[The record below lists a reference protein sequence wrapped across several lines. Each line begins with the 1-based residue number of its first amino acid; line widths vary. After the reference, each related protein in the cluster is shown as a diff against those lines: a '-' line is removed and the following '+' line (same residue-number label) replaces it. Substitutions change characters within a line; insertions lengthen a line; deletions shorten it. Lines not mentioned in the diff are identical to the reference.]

1 MTLLEG
7 YIAQW
12 KNYPKDE
19 IKVRVARPSMLSPS
33 KDLLKDYKEGLID
46 WGSYQVR
53 FTKQIRENPMAMI
66 ALRHYAVI
74 SKTQDI
80 RLICYEKNPP
90 CHRFI
95 LMDMIN
101 SIKSQ
106 QLRNKSK

>member
-19 IKVRVARPSMLSPS
+19 IKVRVARPSILAPS
-33 KDLLKDYKEGLID
+33 KELFNEMKEGLITLA
-46 WGSYQVR
+46 SFEER
-53 FTKQIRENPMAMI
+53 FTKQIRENPEAMM
-66 ALRHYAVI
+66 ALRHYAAI
-74 SKTQDI
+74 SKTQDV

-95 LMDMIN
+95 LMDMIQ
-101 SIKSQ
+101 SIDSK
-106 QLRNKSK
+106 QLRKAE

>member
-19 IKVRVARPSMLSPS
+19 IKVRVARPSILAPS
-33 KDLLKDYKEGLID
+33 KELFNDMKEGLISLD
-46 WGSYQVR
+46 SFR
-53 FTKQIRENPMAMI
+53 EKFTKQIRENPEAMK

-74 SKTQDI
+74 SKTQDV

-90 CHRFI
+90 CHRFM
-95 LMDMIN
+95 LMDMIR
-101 SIKSQ
+101 SIDSQ
-106 QLRNKSK
+106 QLGKAK

>member
-19 IKVRVARPSMLSPS
+19 IKVRVARPSILAPS
-33 KDLLKDYKEGLID
+33 KELFNDLKEGRITLA
-46 WGSYQVR
+46 SFQER
-53 FTKQIRENPMAMI
+53 FTKQIHENPEAMK

-74 SKTQDI
+74 SKTQDV

-90 CHRFI
+90 CHRFM
-95 LMDMIN
+95 LMDMIQ
-101 SIKSQ
+101 SIDSPQHRKSE
-106 QLRNKSK
+106 